1 MKTICAI
8 AHDKMKPTL
17 VTFLK
22 ERQDWLWGR
31 KLVATGLTAELL
43 KHEDLKVDIEHVH
56 PGREGGFK
64 ELTTKVSNGEIGMVI
79 FFRDPEIVQDYE
91 ADIVQLVKAC
101 IKQNIPLASNP
112 ASAELLIVGM
122 IRMEA
127 SKKSGS
133 LA

>member
-1 MKTICAI
+1 MKKICAI
-8 AHDKMKPTL
+8 AHDKMKPVL
-17 VTFLK
+17 VSFLK

-31 KLVATGLTAELL
+31 KLISTGLTAEFIQ
-43 KHEDLKVDIEHVH
+43 HEDLKVDVEHVH

-64 ELTTKVSNGEIGMVI
+64 ELTEKVNNGEISLVI

-91 ADIVQLVKAC
+91 ADVLQLVKAC

-122 IRMEA
+122 IKMEV
-127 SKKSGS
+127 SRGR
-133 LA
+133 

>member
-1 MKTICAI
+1 MKKICAI
-8 AHDKMKPTL
+8 AHDKMKPAL
-17 VTFLK
+17 VSFLK

-31 KLVATGLTAELL
+31 KLISTGLTAEFIQ
-43 KHEDLKVDIEHVH
+43 HEDLKVDVEHVH

-64 ELTTKVSNGEIGMVI
+64 ELTEKVNNGEISLVI

-91 ADIVQLVKAC
+91 ADVLQLVKAC

-122 IRMEA
+122 IKMEV
-127 SKKSGS
+127 SRGR
-133 LA
+133 